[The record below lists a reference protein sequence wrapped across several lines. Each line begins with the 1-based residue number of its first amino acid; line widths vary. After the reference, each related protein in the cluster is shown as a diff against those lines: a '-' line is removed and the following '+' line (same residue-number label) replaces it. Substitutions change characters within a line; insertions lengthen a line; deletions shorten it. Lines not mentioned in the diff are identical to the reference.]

1 MEPQLETIDNGGDTL
16 TVKLTYPD
24 GRIFVQQVRPEV
36 MEGRI
41 GRDLIAAMRRSA
53 EVLPCKQ

>member
-1 MEPQLETIDNGGDTL
+1 MEPQLEIIDTGGDTL

-24 GRIFVQQVRPEV
+24 GRNVVKEVRPEA
-36 MEGRI
+36 MDGRM
-41 GRDLIAAMRRSA
+41 GRDLITAMRRSA